1 MGKSSF
7 LLSYKLNFG
16 REMNFSSQIVVFDS
30 DKMKNEHV
38 PK

>member
-1 MGKSSF
+1 MGKSSSP
-7 LLSYKLNFG
+7 LSYKLNFG
-16 REMNFSSQIVVFDS
+16 REMNFSIVVFDS